1 MGFDIVNPSFLYR
14 LNLFINFIDLF
25 WMYSLSQ
32 GKLTIPKVW
41 NAKKAIISGTK
52 LIESKNVIEELNLK
66 LKRTTNR

>member
-1 MGFDIVNPSFLYR
+1 MGFDIVNPSFLDR

>member
-1 MGFDIVNPSFLYR
+1 MGFDIVNPLFLYR